1 VQTPV
6 TNKSFI
12 TLKVLYGKLLAL
24 SANIID
30 QAVKDL
36 EEQTL

>member
-1 VQTPV
+1 
-6 TNKSFI
+6 
-12 TLKVLYGKLLAL
+12 VLYGKLLAL